1 MQNNC
6 NNNSRRVLL
15 EAQNLLL
22 GSGTGIATYA
32 RGLARAL
39 HSAGYSI
46 DALVASNRTLPH
58 SDQKLA
64 EAVLFDGPRNYNL
77 LHKGYLELRRAF
89 GAPFGMKAGMVENGG
104 GFVVGREAVLQGFE
118 RIHAVPHLFD
128 VERLHFNS
136 RGTRLT
142 VKLGS
147 DCDIFHATR
156 PAPIRIRGVP
166 NVYTIH
172 DIVPLRLPYATAD
185 DKAYFASMIRDLCK
199 TADHI
204 VTVSEFSRQDIVD
217 FAGITPDRITNTY
230 QAVAF
235 PNEIVNRSEA
245 QLRQSLR
252 EHHDLE
258 FKDYYLYV
266 GAIEPKKNISRLIDA
281 YAASGTQRPLAVAG
295 GLGWMYE
302 ADLERIGS
310 ERFLSYTAQ
319 DGTIT
324 PRRKVRRLSYL
335 PLQDIVDLIRG
346 ARALLYPSVYEGF
359 GLPVAEAMLLGT
371 PVLTSNVA
379 SLPEIAGDGALLVDP
394 YDIDAIAHGIRQLD
408 SDDDL
413 IAELSANGA
422 LMAERFSP
430 EKFQQRMT
438 KLYSELL

>member
-6 NNNSRRVLL
+6 NKNSRRVLL

-39 HSAGYSI
+39 SSAGYRI

-64 EAVLFDGPRNYNL
+64 DAILFDGPRNYNL

-89 GAPFGMKAGMVENGG
+89 GAPFGMKAGMVENAG

-118 RIHAVPHLFD
+118 RIHAVPHLLD

-142 VKLGS
+142 VKLRS

-156 PAPIRIRGVP
+156 PAPIQIRGVP

-172 DIVPLRLPYATAD
+172 DIVPLRMPYATAD
-185 DKAYFASMIRDLCK
+185 DKAFFASMIRDLCK

-204 VTVSEFSRQDIVD
+204 VTVSEFSRQDIMD
-217 FAGITPDRITNTY
+217 FAAISPDRITNTY

-235 PNEIVNRSEA
+235 PDEFVSRTEA
-245 QLRQSLR
+245 ELRKSLRQ
-252 EHHDLE
+252 HHDLE

-266 GAIEPKKNISRLIDA
+266 GAIEPKKNVSRLIDA

-302 ADLERIGS
+302 ADLERINS
-310 ERFLSYTAQ
+310 ERFLSYTAR

-324 PRRKVRRLSYL
+324 PRRRVRRLSYL

-359 GLPVAEAMLLGT
+359 GLPVAEAMLMGT

-379 SLPEIAGDGALLVDP
+379 SLPEIAGDGAMLVDP
-394 YDIDAIAHGIRQLD
+394 YDVDAIAQGIRQLD

-422 LMAERFSP
+422 ATADRFSP
-430 EKFQQRMT
+430 EKFQQRMSN
-438 KLYSELL
+438 LYDQLV